1 MRYTFRHQGD
11 MGFLRI
17 RPFVALSLCLILGAA
32 SCSRFGERTKDV
44 IDAISIQN
52 LSNGR
57 KLLENEDQGVQLTV
71 SEGWNNVQ
79 ELRPDADLY
88 VAHEEREMYVLVL
101 ADARR
106 SEVGNFDLAD
116 NSATYRRT
124 LAGELSQVQPQAVTG
139 VTAVNGLDA
148 VQYEVRGRV
157 DNVPIV
163 YLHTTVEGEVNY
175 YQVVAWTTAE
185 DYSAARPDLQ
195 AVIESFRGI

>member
-116 NSATYRRT
+116 NSATYRRI
-124 LAGELSQVQPQAVTG
+124 LAGELSQVQPQAVTA
-139 VTAVNGLDA
+139 VTSVNGLDA

-163 YLHTTVEGEVNY
+163 YLRTTVEGEVNY
-175 YQVVAWTTAE
+175 YQVVAWKTAE
-185 DYSAARPDLQ
+185 AYSAA
-195 AVIESFRGI
+195 

>member
-1 MRYTFRHQGD
+1 

-17 RPFVALSLCLILGAA
+17 RPFVALSVCLVLGAA

-57 KLLENEDQGVQLTV
+57 KLLENEDRGVQLTV
-71 SEGWNNVQ
+71 GDGWNNVQ
-79 ELRPDADLY
+79 DLRPDADLY
-88 VAHEEREMYVLVL
+88 VAHEDREMYVLVL

-116 NSATYRRT
+116 NSATYRRI
-124 LAGELSQVQPQAVTG
+124 LAGELSQVQPQAATG
-139 VTAVNGLDA
+139 VTSVNGLDA

-163 YLHTTVEGEVNY
+163 YLHTTVEGDVNY

-185 DYSAARPDLQ
+185 DYSAARPELQ

>member
-1 MRYTFRHQGD
+1 MRYTFRHQGN

-17 RPFVALSLCLILGAA
+17 RPLVALSVCLILGAA

-57 KLLENEDQGVQLTV
+57 QLLENEDQGVQLTV

-139 VTAVNGLDA
+139 VTSVNGLDA

-175 YQVVAWTTAE
+175 YQVVAWTTVDNYGTAKDE
-185 DYSAARPDLQ
+185 LQ
-195 AVIESFRGI
+195 TVIQSFRGT

>member
-139 VTAVNGLDA
+139 VTSVNGLDA